1 MSKVFS
7 EFNLIGKVLIV
18 KALFDISSPYFPSP
32 LVIAFLSL
40 FFSYKILSA
49 TPSYFNS
56 HTYSISSVFNNF
68 LIILLFL
75 SEIVKLIMLFQI
87 NLT

>member
-18 KALFDISSPYFPSP
+18 KALFEISSPYFPSP
-32 LVIAFLSL
+32 LVIALLSL

-68 LIILLFL
+68 LILLSKSSKSL
-75 SEIVKLIMLFQI
+75 LE
-87 NLT
+87 